1 MDAII
6 YKVKITDEALCDYE
20 DEFDGMPMPK
30 YDLKA
35 EVEDYI
41 LFQKKDGRLC
51 YDYYFRVRYFDETQD
66 EMLMLFLYKGRK
78 TACMQEYDLCGLCRE
93 SDWSQE
99 LEDDGAIRNWL
110 KSKLETDEKTD
121 WVWDYR
127 IWKAEQEKAQNE
139 DYGEEYIKMV
149 KELLKDYKLN
159 KMKLAVGD
167 SSDTEIAM
175 LADRIEYLEKCV
187 ASLDEDAKEI
197 IEDIYFKGM
206 SFKRAGIRYGY
217 SKAGMAKRAVRLIS
231 MLEIL
236 FKQKYGNKD

>member
-1 MDAII
+1 MDGII

-20 DEFDGMPMPK
+20 DEFGGMPMPK

-66 EMLMLFLYKGRK
+66 EMLMLFLYKCRK

-139 DYGEEYIKMV
+139 DYGEDYKNMV
-149 KELLKDYKLN
+149 KELLKNYKMN
-159 KMKLAVGD
+159 KMRVSVGD
-167 SSDTEIAM
+167 KNDPAIAGLSDKVDF
-175 LADRIEYLEKCV
+175 LDKCV
-187 ASLDEDAKEI
+187 ATMDEDAQEVIKAVYI
-197 IEDIYFKGM
+197 DGL
-206 SFKRAGIRYGY
+206 SLNRAGKRFGY
-217 SKAGMAKRAVRLIS
+217 SKPGMQTRVNRLVA
-231 MLEIL
+231 IL
-236 FKQKYGNKD
+236 DTLFHERYEG